1 MRGLYWFSMLL
12 FQWGIALAGLFS
24 EKARKRYRENKHF
37 LSLSSPKIG
46 DKVLWLHCASLGE
59 FEQGRPIIES
69 IRKNKPELRILL
81 TFFSPS
87 GFDIRK
93 NYSEA
98 DWVTYLPFDRFSY
111 IKPFLDKFKP
121 DVALFV
127 KYEFW
132 HNFIA
137 EIDKRQIPLYLVSGI
152 FRKDQAFFK
161 CYGRFF
167 RNTLKKFRYFYLQNS
182 ESLALLSQIG
192 IDNAEVAGD
201 TRFDRV
207 LEIAE
212 EKKSFEKIDLFC
224 GTSPVFVAGSTWPED
239 EKVLFPV
246 LKTVLPDDWKIIIAP
261 HELGQ
266 SHISKIVKV
275 FDEDA
280 IVCYTHADDVSVQQA
295 HILVLDTMGML
306 SAVYQ
311 KGAIAYIGGGF
322 GVGIHNTLEPAAFG
336 LPVIFGPEHKKF
348 QEAKE
353 LLSKGGAFSF
363 SKEKE
368 LSAIIENL
376 IDGERHNAGRKSA
389 EYVRANAGAT
399 SKIVTQ
405 LLLT

>member
-37 LSLSSPKIG
+37 LSLSSPKTG

-167 RNTLKKFRYFYLQNS
+167 RNTLKKIRYFYLQNS

-212 EKKSFEKIDLFC
+212 ERNL
-224 GTSPVFVAGSTWPED
+224 
-239 EKVLFPV
+239 
-246 LKTVLPDDWKIIIAP
+246 LK
-261 HELGQ
+261 
-266 SHISKIVKV
+266 
-275 FDEDA
+275 
-280 IVCYTHADDVSVQQA
+280 
-295 HILVLDTMGML
+295 
-306 SAVYQ
+306 
-311 KGAIAYIGGGF
+311 
-322 GVGIHNTLEPAAFG
+322 
-336 LPVIFGPEHKKF
+336 
-348 QEAKE
+348 
-353 LLSKGGAFSF
+353 
-363 SKEKE
+363 
-368 LSAIIENL
+368 
-376 IDGERHNAGRKSA
+376 R
-389 EYVRANAGAT
+389 
-399 SKIVTQ
+399 
-405 LLLT
+405 